1 MKLRI
6 LLVAY
11 PLAEIFAAYGVAS
24 VIGWPWTIAMLIA
37 GIPIGWMITKRAGQG
52 ALREMTVL
60 LRSGDVPTMRDLGLV
75 PAGLLIM
82 VPGFVTDLI
91 GAVLCVPQVRRA
103 MWGRRMP
110 RSAGLIIQGQVID
123 KRDEPIG

>member
-1 MKLRI
+1 MKLRF

-11 PLAEIFAAYGVAS
+11 PLAEISAAYGVAS
-24 VIGWPWTIAMLIA
+24 LIGWPWTIALLIA
-37 GIPIGWMITKRAGQG
+37 GMPIGWMITKRAGQG
-52 ALREMTVL
+52 ALQEMTEII
-60 LRSGDVPTMRDLGLV
+60 RIGDMPAMRDLGLV

-82 VPGFVTDLI
+82 VPGFVTDLL

-110 RSAGLIIQGQVID
+110 NPAGQVIEGQIID
-123 KRDEPIG
+123 KRDEPID